1 MEKLPVMPCL
11 GVVEVFMLSNAIS
24 SENICY
30 DRDWL
35 KHNKFFTF
43 TSNFNTEGSLKNKK
57 YFLPLEIYFE
67 TSFIFFVIFFCNIFL

>member
-1 MEKLPVMPCL
+1 
-11 GVVEVFMLSNAIS
+11 MLSNAIS
-24 SENICY
+24 SEIICY

-57 YFLPLEIYFE
+57 YFLPLKYILRLP
-67 TSFIFFVIFFCNIFL
+67 SFFLKLIAHISAFPDTF